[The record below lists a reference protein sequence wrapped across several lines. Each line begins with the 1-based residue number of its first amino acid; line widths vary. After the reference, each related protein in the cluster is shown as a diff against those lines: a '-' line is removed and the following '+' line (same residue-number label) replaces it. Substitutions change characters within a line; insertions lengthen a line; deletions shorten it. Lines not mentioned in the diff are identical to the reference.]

1 MESTTMTL
9 GLALLGTGRIAANA
23 FVPAVNAVEGTDL
36 VAVLSR
42 DQDRGADFA
51 RQHGIPK
58 SYDDLDALLEN
69 PDVDGVIVATPDA
82 MHETQVIAAVQAG
95 KHVLCEKPLT
105 ATLAGCERI
114 AEAVRASDVTFAM
127 GYNNRFNTGLRH
139 IKALLDADEI
149 GPLRYA
155 RALLT
160 TAAQDPEDWRAQSE
174 QARYWAM
181 SAVGTH
187 VLDCWRW
194 FFGEPASVGGV
205 LAGPKHQGPNDEMA
219 TMVLNYPGRM
229 IAEFTV
235 SSLFLTPSRIEI
247 YGENGS
253 IIGTDV
259 FGANPSGPITCRGRD
274 IAYAPQ
280 NPFVLEIEDFV
291 GAVRDQRPPCTTLD
305 DGLLNVRIME
315 TARDGVLQLPLG

>member
-1 MESTTMTL
+1 MTL

-23 FVPAVNAVEGTDL
+23 FVPAVKAATGADL

-42 DQDRGADFA
+42 DKDRGAEFA

-58 SYDDLDALLEN
+58 SYDDPDALLQDA
-69 PDVDGVIVATPDA
+69 DVDGVIVATPDA
-82 MHETQVIAAVQAG
+82 MHEAQVIAAVRAG
-95 KHVLCEKPLT
+95 KHILCEKPMT
-105 ATLAGCERI
+105 ATLAGCERM
-114 AEAVRASDVTFAM
+114 AEVVRGSGVTFAM
-127 GYNNRFNTGLRH
+127 GYNNRFNTGLQH
-139 IKALLDADEI
+139 IKALLDTGDI
-149 GPLRYA
+149 GPVRYA

-160 TAAQDPEDWRAQSE
+160 AAIQDPGDWRAHSD

-194 FFGEPASVGGV
+194 FFGEPASVGGAS
-205 LAGPKHQGPNDEMA
+205 AGPKHQGANDEIT

-229 IAEFTV
+229 MAEFTV
-235 SSLFLTPSRIEI
+235 AAIFQTTSRLEI

-259 FGANPSGPITCRGRD
+259 FGANPSGPITCNGRE
-274 IAYAPQ
+274 IAYTPQ

-291 GAVRDQRPPCTTLD
+291 EAVRDQRPPCTTLD
-305 DGLLNVRIME
+305 DGLVNVRIME
-315 TARDGVLQLPLG
+315 TARDGVIQLPIG

>member
-1 MESTTMTL
+1 MTL

-23 FVPAVNAVEGTDL
+23 FVPAVKAVAGADL

-42 DQDRGADFA
+42 DKDRGAEFA

-58 SYDDLDALLEN
+58 SYHDLDALLQDAN
-69 PDVDGVIVATPDA
+69 VDGVIVATPDA
-82 MHETQVIAAVQAG
+82 MHEAQVIAAVQAG
-95 KHVLCEKPLT
+95 KHILCEKPMT
-105 ATLAGCERI
+105 ATLAGCERM
-114 AEAVRASDVTFAM
+114 AEVVRGSGVTFAM

-139 IKALLDADEI
+139 IKTLLETDDI
-149 GPLRYA
+149 GPVRYA

-160 TAAQDPEDWRAQSE
+160 AAVNDPEGWRAHSD

-194 FFGEPASVGGV
+194 FFGDPASVGG
-205 LAGPKHQGPNDEMA
+205 AWSSPKHQVPNDEIT

-235 SSLFLTPSRIEI
+235 AAIFQAPSRLEI
-247 YGENGS
+247 YGESGS
-253 IIGTDV
+253 IMGTDV
-259 FGANPSGPITCRGRD
+259 FGANPSGPITCNGRD
-274 IAYAPQ
+274 IAYTPQ

-291 GAVRDQRPPCTTLD
+291 EAVRDQRPPCTTLD
-305 DGLLNVRIME
+305 DGLVNVRIME
-315 TARDGVLQLPLG
+315 TARDGAIQLPIDQGA

>member
-1 MESTTMTL
+1 MTL
-9 GLALLGTGRIAANA
+9 RLALLGTGRIAESA
-23 FVPAVNAVEGTDL
+23 FVPAVNAVEGANL

-42 DQDRGADFA
+42 DRERGADFA
-51 RQHGIPK
+51 RQHGIP
-58 SYDDLDALLEN
+58 SAYDDLDALLEN
-69 PDVDGVIVATPDA
+69 ADVDGVIVATPDA

-114 AEAVRASDVTFAM
+114 AGAVRASGVTFAM

-160 TAAQDPEDWRAQSE
+160 TPAQDPEGWRAQSD

-187 VLDCWRW
+187 VIDCWRW
-194 FFGEPASVGGV
+194 FFGEPASVGGA
-205 LAGPKHQGPNDEMA
+205 LAGPKHQGPNDEIA
-219 TMVLNYPGRM
+219 TMVLNYPGRL

-235 SSLFLTPSRIEI
+235 SSIFLTPSRIEI

-259 FGANPSGPITCRGRD
+259 FGSSPSGPITCRGRD
-274 IAYAPQ
+274 IAYVPQ

-315 TARDGVLQLPLG
+315 TARDGALQLPLS

>member
-1 MESTTMTL
+1 MTL

-51 RQHGIPK
+51 RQYGIPK

-114 AEAVRASDVTFAM
+114 AEAVRAGDVTFAM

-247 YGENGS
+247 YG
-253 IIGTDV
+253 
-259 FGANPSGPITCRGRD
+259 
-274 IAYAPQ
+274 
-280 NPFVLEIEDFV
+280 
-291 GAVRDQRPPCTTLD
+291 
-305 DGLLNVRIME
+305 
-315 TARDGVLQLPLG
+315 

>member
-235 SSLFLTPSRIEI
+235 
-247 YGENGS
+247 
-253 IIGTDV
+253 
-259 FGANPSGPITCRGRD
+259 
-274 IAYAPQ
+274 
-280 NPFVLEIEDFV
+280 
-291 GAVRDQRPPCTTLD
+291 
-305 DGLLNVRIME
+305 
-315 TARDGVLQLPLG
+315 